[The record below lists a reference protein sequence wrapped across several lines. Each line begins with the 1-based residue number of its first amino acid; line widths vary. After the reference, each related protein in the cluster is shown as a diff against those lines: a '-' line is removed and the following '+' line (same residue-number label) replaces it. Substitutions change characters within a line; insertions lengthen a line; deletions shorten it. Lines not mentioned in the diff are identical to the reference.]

1 MQAKGGSN
9 KNKKRNYFYL
19 IVALALAVAFSFVLA
34 YFYVLLNSSYIAKG
48 VFIEGLDV
56 GGMEREEALNLLKE
70 KFKIPNFTIMAVYE
84 GEFFEITSEDIGLYY
99 DYEETVNRAYQVGRE
114 GNILERVKEI
124 YTVGKEGKNFTLSLH
139 YERKAL
145 DAFVKKIAEK
155 IDKDPENASIRIVR
169 GVKSITPEKPGV
181 KVNKEETLKRML
193 EEIET
198 AIEGRQFSKIEV
210 PVAFKKILPQIT
222 KSMLDLINGRISTF
236 STVFNA
242 EDVNRSDNLV
252 VASRAIDGTLLLPGE
267 VFSLNKAL
275 GPRVIERGYKEAP
288 VIIDNKLV
296 PALGGGICQVATTLY
311 NAVLRAD
318 ITIVERYHHSF
329 PVAYVPPGQDAT
341 ISGDVLDLKFKN
353 STNYPIYIESY
364 IEGNKLFINI
374 YGHVK
379 NPSRWVDI
387 QSEIVEK
394 YEPEIKYVEDP
405 NLPEGETVEEIK
417 PQIGYKVNVYR
428 LIYENGKL
436 VKKEFLYKD
445 LYKPVDGVIKKGTKK
460 MPKGNTSSNLKPV
473 DSVNPIGNIPS
484 QVPPEG
490 GTTGDTE

>member
-19 IVALALAVAFSFVLA
+19 VTVLALAVFLSFAFA
-34 YFYVLLNSSYIAKG
+34 YFYVLLTSSYIAKG
-48 VFIEGLDV
+48 VFIEGINV
-56 GGMEREEALNLLKE
+56 GGMEREEALSIIKE
-70 KFKIPNFTIMAVYE
+70 KFKVPKFSIVAFYE
-84 GEFFEITSEDIGLYY
+84 GQSFEITTEDIGLQYN
-99 DYEETVNRAYQVGRE
+99 YEEVVNKAYEVGRN
-114 GNILERVKEI
+114 GNVLDRIREI
-124 YTVGKEGKNFTLSLH
+124 YTVGREGRNYNLSLS
-139 YERKAL
+139 YDEKPLKEFIDR
-145 DAFVKKIAEK
+145 IAEK
-155 IDKDPENASIRIVR
+155 IDKKPENASIRIVR
-169 GVKSITPEKPGV
+169 GVKSITPEKLGF
-181 KVNKEETLKRML
+181 KVDKEKTLSNIVDELSK
-193 EEIET
+193 
-198 AIEGRQFSKIEV
+198 AIENKLFGRVEV
-210 PVAFKKILPQIT
+210 EVSVKKVLPQVT
-222 KSMLDLINGRISTF
+222 KSMLDSINGRISTF

-252 VASRAIDGTLLLPGE
+252 VASRAINGTLLLPGE

-353 STNYPIYIESY
+353 STQYPIYIESY
-364 IEGNKLFINI
+364 IEGNRLIINL
-374 YGHVK
+374 YGHVE

-394 YEPEIKYVEDP
+394 YEPSVKYIEDP
-405 NLPEGETVEEIK
+405 NLPEGEVIEEVK
-417 PQIGYKVNVYR
+417 PQTGYKVNVYR
-428 LIYENGKL
+428 LTYENGKL
-436 VKKEFLYKD
+436 VKKEFLYRD
-445 LYKPVDGVIKKGTKK
+445 LYKPVDGVIKKGIKK
-460 MPKGNTSSNLKPV
+460 VPKENNPLKATSPV
-473 DSVNPIGNIPS
+473 
-484 QVPPEG
+484 VPP
-490 GTTGDTE
+490 TDTSPPPDTSTEESPAN